1 MGCEASSELATRRR
15 APRTRLAGHLARGA
29 PAPARGEHESG
40 SSNGRKSSCASLGR
54 GGVGSGFWGRCGKG
68 NWRSCALAV
77 PHVAES
83 FSSWDYVGGCG
94 RTVVGGSGFAA
105 PLLAAAAHWRLR
117 IGPPSPSAAARA
129 NADLESIHE
138 HLARL
143 QGGVSPISRVL
154 SRETHVHE
162 ILTRD
167 PRIGRLVAMDH
178 FAELRHGPGHP
189 DAAVLRHNARRDP
202 HERRHRL
209 SSGRRAA
216 ARHGPWDAAW

>member
-94 RTVVGGSGFAA
+94 RTVWASPPPCWRQPPIGDCVLDLR
-105 PLLAAAAHWRLR
+105 PLRLR
-117 IGPPSPSAAARA
+117 RRA

-216 ARHGPWDAAW
+216 ARHMHVAA